1 MEGGDIYI
9 PEFECSF
16 LDLLPTASQLPQLL
30 LLSVRAKRVESSLP
44 SADIED
50 SMEYS
55 DRSLPQGRERS
66 LCLAI
71 EKDDQELR
79 ETEEAENDPKNI
91 VHRRSTPLTD
101 FPSFLRRPA
110 GVINNAEV
118 LISALIIASGSLTDN
133 YSGTFNGA
141 TLTTLRTRT
150 SYISFDPL
158 LKCVYGG
165 ERESTGSLFKYSR
178 SL

>member
-1 MEGGDIYI
+1 MPKRWRGGDIYI

-16 LDLLPTASQLPQLL
+16 LDLLPTASQLPQL

-71 EKDDQELR
+71 EKDDEELR
-79 ETEEAENDPKNI
+79 ETREAENDPKNI

-141 TLTTLRTRT
+141 TLTAL
-150 SYISFDPL
+150 
-158 LKCVYGG
+158 
-165 ERESTGSLFKYSR
+165 
-178 SL
+178 

>member
-1 MEGGDIYI
+1 
-9 PEFECSF
+9 
-16 LDLLPTASQLPQLL
+16 
-30 LLSVRAKRVESSLP
+30 
-44 SADIED
+44 
-50 SMEYS
+50 MEYS

-71 EKDDQELR
+71 EKDDEELR

-118 LISALIIASGSLTDN
+118 LISALIIALGSLTDN

-141 TLTTLRTRT
+141 TLIALRTRT
-150 SYISFDPL
+150 LYISFDPL